1 MSDRQKAV
9 LIVEDDPFLSD
20 MYSVKFSGMGYD
32 AQIAEDGA
40 RCLDMLKGGLRPDVI
55 LMDIVMP
62 KMDGM
67 TLLTTLKNDEQ
78 LKSIPVI
85 LLTNLGQESDI
96 ARGMELGALDYL
108 IKAHFTPSEVVAK
121 VEEIIKKTTSS

>member
-1 MSDRQKAV
+1 MSGQKTV

-32 AQIAEDGA
+32 AQIAQDGA
-40 RCLDMLKGGLRPDVI
+40 QCLDILKEGLRPKVI

-62 KMDGM
+62 KMDGI
-67 TLLTTLKNDEQ
+67 TLLSTLKNDEQ
-78 LKSIPVI
+78 LKNIPVI

-96 ARGMELGALDYL
+96 KRGMELGALDYL

-121 VEEIIKKTTSS
+121 VEEIINRKAS